1 MGIPNFEILGLPLV
15 RTGAALRREQ
25 WEELLA
31 KVYEFC
37 DKNDIFKLKCK
48 MNILTPRSGDLNL
61 KLQTNITIK

>member
-1 MGIPNFEILGLPLV
+1 MNAIKCMGATRCQLGE
-15 RTGAALRREQ
+15 LRREK

-31 KVYEFC
+31 EVYEFC

-48 MNILTPRSGDLNL
+48 MNILTPRSGDLNM